1 MENVKEKILN
11 VSSDLFL
18 KQGYKNT
25 TTRQIIAEAGIQN
38 GSLYH
43 FFKNKEG
50 IFAHLASNLFDEG
63 AQMAEKLAKNNISPA
78 LKYAITLTM
87 ELYAVEKDDRL
98 AELFYE
104 MYKSWTVFEM
114 LARKGSE
121 RNKSLF
127 KIYNPELTDS
137 DYYKKT
143 IAIKGCIYGFL
154 AERFYGG
161 NISFQDKTVTL
172 LEMSLSLF
180 NVPMSEIKNAIQ
192 KSYNIIKKN
201 KIMIHGF
208 EI

>member
-1 MENVKEKILN
+1 
-11 VSSDLFL
+11 
-18 KQGYKNT
+18 
-25 TTRQIIAEAGIQN
+25 
-38 GSLYH
+38 
-43 FFKNKEG
+43 
-50 IFAHLASNLFDEG
+50 
-63 AQMAEKLAKNNISPA
+63 
-78 LKYAITLTM
+78 
-87 ELYAVEKDDRL
+87 
-98 AELFYE
+98 

>member
-1 MENVKEKILN
+1 MTGWPNYFTKRISLG
-11 VSSDLFL
+11 LFL
-18 KQGYKNT
+18 E
-25 TTRQIIAEAGIQN
+25 I
-38 GSLYH
+38 
-43 FFKNKEG
+43 
-50 IFAHLASNLFDEG
+50 
-63 AQMAEKLAKNNISPA
+63 
-78 LKYAITLTM
+78 
-87 ELYAVEKDDRL
+87 
-98 AELFYE
+98 
-104 MYKSWTVFEM
+104 

-121 RNKSLF
+121 RNKSLL

-143 IAIKGCIYGFL
+143 IAIKKDVYTVFSRRTFL
-154 AERFYGG
+154 RREY
-161 NISFQDKTVTL
+161 IFQDKTVTL